1 MNPLMRYGSPWLAL
15 LLLLPA
21 RAAPTPSQTVT
32 IGVLATRGTQM
43 AERQWQ
49 PLADWLSQRLPAYR
63 FRLQPYDISALDSAV
78 RQRRLDF
85 VITNPGR
92 RSRWDGTPALLA
104 GDPEEP
110 AAPRQYQRH
119 RICAD
124 RAQRQ
129 PPASPGRSA
138 RQKYQ
143 RRLAQAFGGYQTL
156 LYRLAREGYD
166 YRRFFAQTRFAGFP
180 LDALIYR
187 LRDGET
193 DAAIVPVCQLEQ
205 VTLARD
211 EFEALRLVD
220 REGLQQQQA
229 AAEMGVSRQTLVNIL
244 NIAPLQDE
252 PLGFAVPMLCMF

>member
-85 VITNPGR
+85 VITNPGQAVTLGR
-92 RSRWDGTPALLA
+92 HSPLSWLA
-104 GDPEEP
+104 TLKSP
-110 AAPRQYQRH
+110 QRH
-119 RICAD
+119 GNTNVIGSALIVRSDSRLRHLAD
-124 RAQRQ
+124 LRGKNISAV
-129 PPASPGRSA
+129 SP
-138 RQKYQ
+138 
-143 RRLAQAFGGYQTL
+143 QAFGGYQTL

-211 EFEALRLVD
+211 E
-220 REGLQQQQA
+220 
-229 AAEMGVSRQTLVNIL
+229 
-244 NIAPLQDE
+244 
-252 PLGFAVPMLCMF
+252 